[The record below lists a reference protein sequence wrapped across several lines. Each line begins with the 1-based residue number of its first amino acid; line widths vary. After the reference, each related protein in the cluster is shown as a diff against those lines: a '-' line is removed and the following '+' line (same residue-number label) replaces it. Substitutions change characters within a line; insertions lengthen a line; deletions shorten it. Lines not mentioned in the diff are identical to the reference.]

1 MKTVKYYYSKPVHL
15 RRLPVLTDDEGNVLF
30 VYDKVDPT
38 VKRIPRITVAS
49 VYDPETNTMTF
60 GVATCST
67 KDMFSKKIGREL
79 AEKRAR
85 EHAEVTVKA
94 IRRGRIREVSTR
106 YANELI
112 ERHLSKYVHLGI

>member
-38 VKRIPRITVAS
+38 VKKIPRITVAS
-49 VYDPETNTMTF
+49 VYDPLSNTMTF
-60 GVATCST
+60 GVATCSP
-67 KDMFSKKIGREL
+67 KDMFSKKVGREL
-79 AEKRAR
+79 AEARAK
-85 EHAEVTVKA
+85 EHPEVTVKA
-94 IRRGRIREVSTR
+94 IRRGKVREVSTR

-112 ERHLSKYVHLGI
+112 ERHLSKYVHLGF

>member
-38 VKRIPRITVAS
+38 VKKIPRITVAS
-49 VYDPETNTMTF
+49 VYDPLSNTMTF
-60 GVATCST
+60 GVATCSP
-67 KDMFSKKIGREL
+67 KDMFSKKVGREL
-79 AEKRAR
+79 AETRAV
-85 EHAEVTVKA
+85 EHPEVTVKA
-94 IRRGRIREVSTR
+94 IRRGKVREVSTR

-112 ERHLSKYVHLGI
+112 ERHLSKYVHLGF